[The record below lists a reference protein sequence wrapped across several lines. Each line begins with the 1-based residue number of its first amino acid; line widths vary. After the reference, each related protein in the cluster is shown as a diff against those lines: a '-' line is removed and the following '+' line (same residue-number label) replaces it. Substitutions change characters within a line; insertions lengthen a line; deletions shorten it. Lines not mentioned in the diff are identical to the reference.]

1 MHIVLFTFTKLI
13 EFGLRFEDW
22 GIIVFGPLSQYGTRH
37 CTATERERGR
47 VSSVYCTIGEYRVES
62 GRRAEHASCHSPT
75 GRLLFA
81 VSREVEVVSQA
92 SARLNTPRTGKV

>member
-37 CTATERERGR
+37 CTATERERE
-47 VSSVYCTIGEYRVES
+47 GE
-62 GRRAEHASCHSPT
+62 
-75 GRLLFA
+75 
-81 VSREVEVVSQA
+81 
-92 SARLNTPRTGKV
+92 